1 MKRKKE
7 ILVTKASGEKA
18 PFHEDKLRASLMR
31 SGADVNQTEQ
41 ILSEISSQLYQ
52 GISTKKIYRIA
63 FNLLKSG
70 TKPFAA
76 RYQLKQGIME
86 LGPSGYPFEKF
97 VGEIL
102 SHQGYSVQVGQ
113 IVKGKCVNHEVDVI
127 ALADH
132 HHFMIECK
140 YHNQRGTV
148 CDVKIPLYIQSRFKD
163 VEAEWI
169 KIPGHANRTHQGWVV
184 TNTKFTT
191 DAIQYGNCCGL
202 KLLGWDYPVKGSLK
216 DLIDEFGLYPIT
228 CLTTLTRA
236 EKQQLLDMKIVLCKE
251 ICNNTKLLSDLGMN
265 EIKIGK
271 VTEEGQK
278 LCNSLI
284 NHGKH

>member
-18 PFHEDKLRASLMR
+18 PFHEDKLKASLMR
-31 SGADVNQTEQ
+31 SGADDNQTEQ
-41 ILSEISSQLYQ
+41 ILSEITSQLYP

-113 IVKGKCVNHEVDVI
+113 IVKGKCVNHEIDVI

-148 CDVKIPLYIQSRFKD
+148 CDVKIPLYIQLRFKD

-191 DAIQYGNCCGL
+191 DAIQYGNCSGL

-251 ICNNTKLLSDLGMN
+251 ICNNAKLLSDLGMN

-271 VTEEGQK
+271 VMEEGQK